1 MCEHHN
7 RRAVGNRLEIIFHP
21 FELLIAELAQ
31 ATFANRHH
39 VVQADEVRAFVIE
52 AEPAL
57 AFRTLAK
64 PFEVLFAVVVEHVV
78 FAGDI
83 KHPRRFAGLE
93 NLLERVEFFR
103 FREMGEIAGV
113 KDEVRRGGQCV
124 DLGYRFLQCTHHVL
138 VGFLVE
144 ANVTVADLH
153 EREVSGNRGFG
164 FGGDGIGRP
173 QNAGGKR
180 AACACS
186 EHPRAGPGHAFE
198 KAAPVPVHRG
208 CDREG

>member
-39 VVQADEVRAFVIE
+39 VVQADEVRALVVE

-57 AFRTLAK
+57 SLRTFAK

-83 KHPRRFAGLE
+83 KHLLRFAGLE
-93 NLLERVEFFR
+93 NLLERVELIFLWFSY
-103 FREMGEIAGV
+103 F
-113 KDEVRRGGQCV
+113 CV
-124 DLGYRFLQCTHHVL
+124 
-138 VGFLVE
+138 FLVLIH
-144 ANVTVADLH
+144 AVYDSR
-153 EREVSGNRGFG
+153 REKLFHGNKILLRAVWTGMT
-164 FGGDGIGRP
+164 
-173 QNAGGKR
+173 AKR
-180 AACACS
+180 
-186 EHPRAGPGHAFE
+186 EQQRTAGPIRTPRHAASRRRLQPGAVARR
-198 KAAPVPVHRG
+198 KRPR
-208 CDREG
+208 